1 MPRKIKVVDAYEAI
15 LEEAEAEATAG
26 LEEQCEQ
33 EEPAEEIKA
42 EPIEEPAEDE
52 PTDEPTEE
60 PEEQPNTKSKSKR
73 VLDMPTTNKILEQV
87 ECQARGRKMS
97 AKNIKYS
104 HSKYCTERNQEQ
116 QPEEIPMPKIEIKN
130 NGKIKEKQ
138 SLPIKPQ

>member
-26 LEEQCEQ
+26 LEEQSEQ

-52 PTDEPTEE
+52 PRDEPTEE
-60 PEEQPNTKSKSKR
+60 PEEQPTTKSKSKR
-73 VLDMPTTNKILEQV
+73 VLDMPTTNNILKQV
-87 ECQARGRKMS
+87 ESLFCGRKMS
-97 AKNIKYS
+97 AKNLKCS
-104 HSKYCTERNQEQ
+104 HSEYFTERSQEQ

-130 NGKIKEKQ
+130 NGKIQEKQ

>member
-1 MPRKIKVVDAYEAI
+1 MPRIFKVVDVYEAI

-26 LEEQCEQ
+26 LEEQSEQ

-52 PTDEPTEE
+52 PRDEPTEE
-60 PEEQPNTKSKSKR
+60 PEEQPTTKSKSKR
-73 VLDMPTTNKILEQV
+73 VLDMPTTNNILKQV
-87 ECQARGRKMS
+87 ESLLCGRKMS
-97 AKNIKYS
+97 AQNLKCS
-104 HSKYCTERNQEQ
+104 HSEYFTERKQEQ

-130 NGKIKEKQ
+130 NGKIQEKQ